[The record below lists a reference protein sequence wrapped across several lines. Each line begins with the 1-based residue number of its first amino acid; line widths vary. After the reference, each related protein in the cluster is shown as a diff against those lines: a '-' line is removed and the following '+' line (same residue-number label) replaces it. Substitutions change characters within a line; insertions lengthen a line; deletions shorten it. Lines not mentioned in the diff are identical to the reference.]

1 MMNTALASRAWPWLA
16 WIVVIGPGSAGAS
29 AQAKGHGFVPTKAY
43 VKRQVQGW
51 TVRVNRQLLAGKSEL
66 GKQAL
71 ELLDRKLAEV
81 RRTVP
86 ARACLQLREVPIWL
100 GVDDGHAPCSE
111 YHPSRDWL
119 RTHGYNPDKARCVEI
134 GNASRFL
141 EWSKD
146 QPSMVLHELAHAYH
160 DRVLGFDNEDVKQ
173 AYRQAVASGRYD
185 HVQRNN
191 GKIERAY
198 ALANP
203 QEYFAEAS
211 EAYFGRNDFYPFDRH
226 DLQKHDPNL
235 FRLLDRMWGD

>member
-1 MMNTALASRAWPWLA
+1 
-16 WIVVIGPGSAGAS
+16 
-29 AQAKGHGFVPTKAY
+29 KGHGFVPTKAY

-66 GKQAL
+66 GRQAL

-173 AYRQAVASGRYD
+173 AYHQAVASGRYD

-191 GKIERAY
+191 GKVERAY
-198 ALANP
+198 ALTDP

-235 FRLLDRMWGD
+235 FRLLDRVWGD